1 MPSINHI
8 SGFQGDTFSV
18 QLTGYIDGAA
28 AELQSYGLSG
38 HIRAAYSDTDP
49 LFSLTPVAVSNQ
61 GSGVFS
67 LSLHHTGMSSIPVG
81 VYFYDV
87 ERYTGS
93 NVRKISVGKFS
104 VYPEATR

>member
-1 MPSINHI
+1 MARINNI

-18 QLTGYIDGAA
+18 QLTGYIDGIA

-38 HIRAAYSDTDP
+38 HIRVAYSSNEP
-49 LFSLTPVAVSNQ
+49 LFSLSPVAVSNE

-81 VYFYDV
+81 IYFYDV

-93 NVRKISVGKFS
+93 TVRKISAGKFF
-104 VYPEATR
+104 VHPEATR